1 ETHQDP
7 DRAPSDGPNM
17 LKLTD
22 MHDLLV
28 ELKAID
34 TVVKAKRAGPPA

>member
-1 ETHQDP
+1 
-7 DRAPSDGPNM
+7 M
-17 LKLTD
+17 LVLKD

-34 TVVKAKRAGPPA
+34 AVVKAKRAGTA